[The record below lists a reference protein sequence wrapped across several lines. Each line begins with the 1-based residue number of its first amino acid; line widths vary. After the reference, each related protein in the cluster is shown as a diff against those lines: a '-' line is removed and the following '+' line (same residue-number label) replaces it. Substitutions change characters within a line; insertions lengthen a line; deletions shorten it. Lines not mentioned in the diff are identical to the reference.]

1 MENCQ
6 KIGNS
11 ALGNQ
16 KGREFRPIMKIMD
29 PNRTIMGTAPSL
41 NATQTI
47 KPVQCPV
54 CKTFNP
60 IGVMFCVDCGLIF
73 DRALDGDAFGAPTVL
88 LPVLVDEAGRE
99 FRLQP
104 GENVVGRA
112 GDVALDD
119 GRVSRRHA
127 LVVLSDGAVAVC
139 DLGSTNGTKARGEAV
154 SGEMV
159 PVSDGDEL
167 SFGGKIMRLSLP
179 GEAGKTSVGVS
190 GRTAAL
196 DSAPTL
202 AVPVGFLV
210 DDLAS
215 FPFFKGENTIGRK
228 KDNAICV
235 PDAFVSGFHAVLRVG
250 DDWVLEDLG
259 STNGTFVDGE
269 KIESPTTVDARS
281 ALKFG
286 DRTFRI
292 DLAE

>member
-1 MENCQ
+1 MASCR
-6 KIGNS
+6 KIGKS
-11 ALGNQ
+11 GLDNQ
-16 KGREFRPIMKIMD
+16 KAGEFRPIIMSMD

-60 IGVMFCVDCGLIF
+60 VGVMFCVDCGLIF

-104 GENVVGRA
+104 GENVVGRS

-127 LVVLSDGAVAVC
+127 MVLLTDGSVTVT

-154 SGEMV
+154 SGS
-159 PVSDGDEL
+159 PVAVADGDEL
-167 SFGGKIMRLSLP
+167 SFGGKVMRLSLP

-196 DSAPTL
+196 DAAPSL
-202 AVPVGFLV
+202 VVPVGFLV
-210 DDLAS
+210 DDLARL
-215 FPFFKGENTIGRK
+215 PFFKGENTIGRK

-235 PDAFVSGFHAVLRVG
+235 PDAFVSGFHALLRVEES
-250 DDWVLEDLG
+250 WVLEDLG
-259 STNGTFVDGE
+259 STNGTFVNGE
-269 KIESPTTVDARS
+269 KIEAPTVVDASS